1 MSGPGMPFVARG
13 KDGAWNPKMGNEH
26 PFFFF
31 GGTEDLLIS
40 RKKKDD
46 LKSISV
52 SGYLDKVVGHFFNH
66 PIKGTRKLDSL
77 IKIVRLFW
85 RRIFWWVPPLLE
97 GGHPLLDV
105 QGRLAPCA
113 CA

>member
-40 RKKKDD
+40 RKKK
-46 LKSISV
+46 
-52 SGYLDKVVGHFFNH
+52 GRPKVN
-66 PIKGTRKLDSL
+66 IC
-77 IKIVRLFW
+77 FW
-85 RRIFWWVPPLLE
+85 LP
-97 GGHPLLDV
+97 
-105 QGRLAPCA
+105 
-113 CA
+113 